1 MYQAI
6 TTNCQPLRF
15 SESSGAQAVSSGTLA
30 TFILGGGPGPVHRR
44 RRGQRTGVTVVCLH
58 RRLRPATVEPGP
70 GPAGTG
76 RITLLR
82 LPESVL
88 SDFLAELAIA
98 AGARSQR
105 CCMVQAGMVN
115 DG

>member
-1 MYQAI
+1 
-6 TTNCQPLRF
+6 
-15 SESSGAQAVSSGTLA
+15 
-30 TFILGGGPGPVHRR
+30 
-44 RRGQRTGVTVVCLH
+44 
-58 RRLRPATVEPGP
+58 VEPGP

-98 AGARSQR
+98 AGARSQL
-105 CCMVQAGMVN
+105 CCMVQAGIVN